1 MSKII
6 ERYII
11 TSAWQHYHSPDS
23 LLFNTFI
30 NESLFLSLQPEHQRD
45 GSNSKAI
52 TRPSGHTFTLD
63 YWPSHP
69 SLKSLVTNCINSP
82 SFRHLICILKMHAP
96 QPQKSFKKK
105 AATFPALRKLF
116 IQSRNAIKYTSSDS
130 IETCPCS
137 KGYDCISMTKVK

>member
-45 GSNSKAI
+45 GSNFKAI

-96 QPQKSFKKK
+96 QPQKSCHISSTEK
-105 AATFPALRKLF
+105 AIYTKQKCNQVYKFR
-116 IQSRNAIKYTSSDS
+116 QYRNLSLL
-130 IETCPCS
+130 
-137 KGYDCISMTKVK
+137 KGL